1 MQMEKKVK
9 MIDLPLARMCEW
21 KLHESNDFL
30 QNSIEES
37 AFWTLQDIYDQKA
50 EQTVSDNFKQ
60 LVDLVSLDPLTAQ
73 KRPNLQNE
81 LSNVLGKLR
90 DRQTKEK
97 NEIKA

>member
-37 AFWTLQDIYDQKA
+37 AFWTLQDIYD
-50 EQTVSDNFKQ
+50 
-60 LVDLVSLDPLTAQ
+60 
-73 KRPNLQNE
+73 
-81 LSNVLGKLR
+81 
-90 DRQTKEK
+90 
-97 NEIKA
+97 